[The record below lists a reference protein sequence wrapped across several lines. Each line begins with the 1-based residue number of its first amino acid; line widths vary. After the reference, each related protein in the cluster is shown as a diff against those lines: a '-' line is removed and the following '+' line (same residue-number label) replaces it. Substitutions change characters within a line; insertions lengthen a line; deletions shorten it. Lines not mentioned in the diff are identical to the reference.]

1 MPSLWA
7 AGLLLRRLRNELGI
21 LTLICLLVAGTSFI
35 FASVPRLF
43 DRVSTDALQYA
54 ARVATPVQRNISL
67 SLNASIAP
75 GSNDADGVSGVRQF
89 GDDIAAKF
97 PASVSALIGER
108 TLHVTT
114 VRFFV
119 PVPRTYETHISL
131 RYQDGFTD
139 MTRLVDGRWPVDLG
153 IPLRQIRFG
162 SDDPE
167 PTEPTVLEAAI
178 SSTTATEIGVRVGD
192 RLGVTLD
199 GSDPLV
205 VGVPFKIART
215 EVEIVGVFEAIDPSA
230 AYWDGDTGLLEV
242 VQAGS
247 ADNPVAYATAYVPTE
262 MYPGLYD
269 GGLPFHNV
277 WGFKVDPARVDANEV
292 EQLQVDLRR
301 LGLIS
306 GPTPAGARS
315 SVTVLTG
322 LPRILERFAAE
333 RALAGSVLTIAAIG
347 PFGLAAGAL
356 GMVSILL
363 VRRRRATLALAR
375 GRGASGAL
383 LLGTQ
388 LWEGLLFA
396 GAASLVGLLAAF
408 LAIDARPSLL
418 SPAIAVAVGLGSA
431 LLLVG
436 ASWPMARRPL
446 GLLDRDDPPVL
457 RVAPRRLVIEL
468 TVVVIALGA
477 TLLLRQRGLTVT
489 PTDGAA
495 SADPLLAS
503 VPVLSGLAAGI
514 VALRLYPL
522 PIRALGWLAAR
533 RRDFV
538 AVTGLRTI
546 GRSPASANLPLLVL
560 LLTAAFGA
568 FSSVIAAS
576 LDRGQIVASY
586 LEVGA
591 DFRLQENGIGAL
603 SPLLKPAEIPGVEAV
618 APGMVDPT
626 AAFSRHPS
634 QQATTYLAAVD
645 PRSYAVVTAGTAAD
659 PAWPAAFLG
668 DPAGADLGT
677 DANPIPAIL
686 SNQLPIGSGD
696 LAPGDTFRMTVNGHQ
711 MTFLL
716 IEQRARFP
724 GIGRPVTFAVVPYNW
739 VEAATPAHLLPPS
752 VMWVRGPATVT
763 EPLAAALVASHSDAR
778 TASRYVAYG
787 LLHDAPL
794 AAAIPFGYSLALL
807 AAAMYMSL
815 TIIGSLVLSAARR
828 TRDLAY
834 LRTLG
839 VSARQALA
847 LTIMEHAPPVLLAV
861 IPGVALG
868 IGVAILCEPGLG
880 LAAFTGTDV
889 AALFVDWPALGV
901 LVAALV
907 GVVAAAVTTG
917 TWLSRRARLVDALR
931 IGDD

>member
-1 MPSLWA
+1 MRSLWA
-7 AGLLLRRLRNELGI
+7 AGLLLRRLRSELGI
-21 LTLICLLVAGTSFI
+21 ILLICLLVAGTSFV
-35 FASVPRLF
+35 FASAPRLF
-43 DRVSTDALQYA
+43 DRVSTDGLRYA
-54 ARVATPVQRNISL
+54 ARVATPVQRNIAL
-67 SLNASIAP
+67 SLDASIAP
-75 GSNDADGVSGVRQF
+75 SNGGDGVAGVRQY
-89 GDDIAAKF
+89 GDDIAATF
-97 PASVSALIGER
+97 PASISALIAER

-119 PVPRTYETHISL
+119 PAPRTYETHISL
-131 RYQDGFTD
+131 RYQDGFID
-139 MTRLVDGRWPVDLG
+139 MTHLVGGRWPVDRG
-153 IPLRQIRFG
+153 VPLRQVRIG
-162 SDDPE
+162 SDDPLPSE
-167 PTEPTVLEAAI
+167 PTILEAAI
-178 SSTTATEIGVRVGD
+178 STATATEIGVAVGD

-199 GSDPLV
+199 GSDPLM
-205 VGVPFKIART
+205 VGAPFKITPT
-215 EVEIVGVFEAIDPSA
+215 EVEIVGLFEANDPNAS
-230 AYWDGDTGLLEV
+230 YWEGDTNLLEV

-247 ADNPVAYATAYVPTE
+247 ADNPVAFATAYVPAE
-262 MYPGLYD
+262 MYPGLWN
-269 GGLPFHNV
+269 GGLPFHNA
-277 WGFKVDPARVDANEV
+277 WGFKVDPGRVDANQV

-306 GPTPAGARS
+306 GATPAGARG
-315 SVTVLTG
+315 SVVVLTG
-322 LPRILERFAAE
+322 LPRILETFAE
-333 RALAGSVLTIAAIG
+333 QRALAGSVLTIAAIG

-356 GMVSILL
+356 GMVAILL
-363 VRRRRATLALAR
+363 VRRRRATLTLAR

-388 LWEGLLFA
+388 LWEGLIFA
-396 GAASLVGLLAAF
+396 GAASLLGLLAAF

-418 SPAIAVAVGLGSA
+418 SPAIALAVGLGSA
-431 LLLVG
+431 LLLVA

-468 TVVVIALGA
+468 TVVFIALGA

-489 PTDGAA
+489 TGNEAA
-495 SADPLLAS
+495 RADPLLAS

-546 GRSPASANLPLLVL
+546 GRNPASANLPLLVL

-568 FSSVIAAS
+568 FSSVVASS

-586 LEVGA
+586 LDVGA
-591 DFRLQENGIGAL
+591 DFRLQEVGIGAL
-603 SPLLKPAEIPGVEAV
+603 APSLKPTEIPGVEAA
-618 APGMVDPT
+618 APGWIDSS
-626 AAFSRHPS
+626 AAFSRRPS

-645 PRSYAVVTAGTAAD
+645 PKAYVAVTAGTAAD
-659 PAWPAAFLG
+659 PAWPAAFLV
-668 DPAGADLGT
+668 DPSGVDLGT
-677 DANPIPAIL
+677 DENPIPAIL
-686 SNQLPIGSGD
+686 STNLPVGSGD
-696 LAPGDTFRMTVNGHQ
+696 LGPGGTFKMLVNGHR

-724 GIGRPVTFAVVPYNW
+724 GIGRPFTFAVVPLNW
-739 VEAATPAHLLPPS
+739 VAAATPAHLLPPS
-752 VMWVRGPATVT
+752 VMWVRGPAEVT
-763 EPLAAALVASHSDAR
+763 APLAAQVAASHSDAH
-778 TASRYVAYG
+778 TVSRYDAYA

-794 AAAIPFGYSLALL
+794 AAAIPLGYSLALIV
-807 AAAMYMSL
+807 AALYMSL

-839 VSARQALA
+839 VTGRQALA

-861 IPGVALG
+861 IPGVVLG

-880 LAAFTGTDV
+880 LATFVGTDG
-889 AALFVDWPALGV
+889 APLFVDWPTLTV
-901 LVAALV
+901 LVGALV
-907 GVVAAAVTTG
+907 GVVAAAVTAG
-917 TWLSRRARLVDALR
+917 TWLARRARLVDALR